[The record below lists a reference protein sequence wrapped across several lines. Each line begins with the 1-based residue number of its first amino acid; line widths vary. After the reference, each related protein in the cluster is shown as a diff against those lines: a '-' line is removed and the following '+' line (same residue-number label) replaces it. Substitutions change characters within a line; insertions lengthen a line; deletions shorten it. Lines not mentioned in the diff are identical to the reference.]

1 MNFSKLDYKLLFNF
15 QVKEIQYKIILRLG
29 GLAIQQLY
37 LGLSI
42 LIQNKKIAHILN
54 NNTKNY
60 IYFMRFVYIQ
70 FCFF

>member
-42 LIQNKKIAHILN
+42 LIHNKKIDLI
-54 NNTKNY
+54 TKNY

>member
-60 IYFMRFVYIQ
+60 IYFI
-70 FCFF
+70 

>member
-29 GLAIQQLY
+29 GLAIEQLY

-42 LIQNKKIAHILN
+42 LIHNKKIALI
-54 NNTKNY
+54 
-60 IYFMRFVYIQ
+60 
-70 FCFF
+70 